1 MNKRDFDSLYNN
13 YIATNDLLD
22 GLISLLVQKQI
33 LSFES
38 IKEMIDESIEDV
50 DIHQPELSA
59 AYKSHLQRL
68 EIYQS
73 SDELRLTAQLVET
86 LKQLNKIRT
95 TKGFTPYDLS
105 KSDD

>member
-1 MNKRDFDSLYNN
+1 MNKREFDSLCHN

-22 GLISLLVQKQI
+22 GLISLLIQKQI

-38 IKEMIDESIEDV
+38 IKEMINESIEDV

-73 SDELRLTAQLVET
+73 SDELRLTAQLMET
-86 LKQLNKIRT
+86 LKQLNKIRSA
-95 TKGFTPYDLS
+95 KGTF
-105 KSDD
+105 